1 MFPFL
6 PALILLLLNGPSG
19 LDRPQHDAGLPEA
32 IRALHRHVR
41 QGSDRAEQ
49 KVRNFESDLVMASL
63 IAASG
68 DGELGKVVQELQ
80 VLGKNEGPREVCFPP
95 VPTSNLQRIGFQ
107 DIHSDLIQQLCLP
120 FLHSLQ
126 EHTRLLTAQDECLD
140 DAQRR
145 PAVTASAFGLR

>member
-68 DGELGKVVQELQ
+68 DGELGKVVQELLQ
-80 VLGKNEGPREVCFPP
+80 MIGEVAPTDLPDRAFIDYLTCITTVASRRIEGPDLNSDRTRDGP
-95 VPTSNLQRIGFQ
+95 VSR
-107 DIHSDLIQQLCLP
+107 
-120 FLHSLQ
+120 
-126 EHTRLLTAQDECLD
+126 
-140 DAQRR
+140 
-145 PAVTASAFGLR
+145 